1 MPARRGFTLPAKGR
15 AKPRFIAASLLLHA
29 LLVVA
34 LVKVYSGFVESRE
47 VPTIVALALPPVATG
62 HPAPGPAA
70 RGRPL
75 VVPTVTVPVPVQ
87 PTPVTIVPAA
97 PIGTD
102 TIGVV
107 GGNPGG
113 HGLALGPG
121 RGDVRIWVS
130 PLDVP
135 EGAPRHLDMDT
146 VVRRRLLYMAD
157 LMDSIARNGGDSLA
171 PNRPFVPPR
180 WTFERNGRTYGIDQT
195 WIHFGAFKL
204 PTALLALV
212 PFPQGN
218 YGQSQA
224 WNRQMD
230 MRADILRAAARSEA
244 EDDFRRAVIKIRA
257 RRDQERAEQRAR
269 DEAERQRNRDGD
281 RPIP

>member
-1 MPARRGFTLPAKGR
+1 M
-15 AKPRFIAASLLLHA
+15 ASLALHG

-34 LVKVYSGFVESRE
+34 LLKAYSGFVASQDAAS
-47 VPTIVALALPPVATG
+47 VVAIALPPVAVG
-62 HPAPGPAA
+62 HPAPGRAA

-75 VVPTVTVPVPVQ
+75 VAPTTAPEPLEA
-87 PTPVTIVPAA
+87 TPAPAAPPA

-102 TIGVV
+102 SGVV
-107 GGNPGG
+107 GGNPFSS
-113 HGLALGPG
+113 GLAVGPG
-121 RGDVRIWVS
+121 RGDPRIWVS
-130 PLDVP
+130 PLYIPDGGGRP
-135 EGAPRHLDMDT
+135 IDMDSA
-146 VVRRRLLYMAD
+146 VRQRLLHMAD
-157 LMDSIARNGGDSLA
+157 LMDSIARDGGDSLA

-204 PTALLALV
+204 PTALLALL
-212 PFPQGN
+212 PIPQGN

-244 EDDFRRAVIKIRA
+244 EDDFRRAVAKIRE
-257 RRDQERAEQRAR
+257 RRDRERAEQRAR
-269 DEAERQRNRDGD
+269 EEADRQRNRDND